1 MILQAFLL
9 SVVAFFGYSSNKF
22 LGDSMVN
29 RPLVTASLAGLVLGD
44 LQTGLVMAGT
54 LELTWMGVMYLGLS
68 MPSDVTAGAI
78 IGTAFA
84 ILSHSEASVALAI
97 SIPAGILC
105 AYLATT
111 IEVAISFLMHK
122 CDAYASKGQIEK
134 VNRIHIGAGIVK
146 ALITSSVIFATIALG
161 TDTISHLV
169 SVCPEWLMNGLNVVS
184 GLLPALGFAMLL
196 NIMWDRRFVAFL
208 LIGFVLSVYLEMPVM
223 AITAISGAVAV
234 IYYFLSNHG
243 EAQPEE
249 DSLFDDEEEES
260 SEIGKTAELTVD
272 PAKKVT
278 RKDLRTIF
286 WRSFCHEASYNAER
300 QQALGFEFT
309 LTKLIKK
316 LYQDDPEAYYEA
328 CQRHVEFFN
337 ATVQVTTFPVGVVA
351 AMEEKNANSREKNL
365 GSTISAVKSAL
376 MGPMSAIGDTFF
388 WGCFRIIA
396 ASVGATLCLAGNP
409 IGPLVFVVL
418 YNLPHIL
425 VRWFGLTLGYKLG
438 ENFMSIMGE
447 GGLFQRLTDAAYI
460 IGLTVVGA
468 MTAGYI
474 HMVFGLELTIGESV
488 VSVQGIL
495 DDIFLKLPALFLTLF
510 IAWLMR
516 RKNVK
521 PAFVILTLLAI
532 GIVCGALGILI
543 A

>member
-1 MILQAFLL
+1 M
-9 SVVAFFGYSSNKF
+9 
-22 LGDSMVN
+22 
-29 RPLVTASLAGLVLGD
+29 
-44 LQTGLVMAGT
+44 
-54 LELTWMGVMYLGLS
+54 
-68 MPSDVTAGAI
+68 
-78 IGTAFA
+78 
-84 ILSHSEASVALAI
+84 
-97 SIPAGILC
+97 
-105 AYLATT
+105 
-111 IEVAISFLMHK
+111 
-122 CDAYASKGQIEK
+122 
-134 VNRIHIGAGIVK
+134 
-146 ALITSSVIFATIALG
+146 
-161 TDTISHLV
+161 
-169 SVCPEWLMNGLNVVS
+169 
-184 GLLPALGFAMLL
+184 
-196 NIMWDRRFVAFL
+196 
-208 LIGFVLSVYLEMPVM
+208 
-223 AITAISGAVAV
+223 
-234 IYYFLSNHG
+234 
-243 EAQPEE
+243 
-249 DSLFDDEEEES
+249 
-260 SEIGKTAELTVD
+260 
-272 PAKKVT
+272 
-278 RKDLRTIF
+278 
-286 WRSFCHEASYNAER
+286 
-300 QQALGFEFT
+300 
-309 LTKLIKK
+309 
-316 LYQDDPEAYYEA
+316 
-328 CQRHVEFFN
+328 EFFN

-425 VRWFGLTLGYKLG
+425 VRWFGITLGYKLG

-447 GGLFQRLTDAAYI
+447 GGLFKRLTDAAYI